1 VTPATPPSPRRL
13 RASVWWGLCAAF
25 WLSGPGLSRAP
36 LADVPPPAAAAQ
48 TQPAVASATFSL
60 PNRPDSLKFFVLG
73 DFGDGG
79 KEQYELAAQM
89 AKVHAVFPALFIIT
103 VGDNIYGSEGPKGFS
118 RKFEIPYKP
127 LLDAGVKFQ
136 ASLGNH
142 DAREQ
147 AFYAPFNMGGK
158 THYAFKA
165 SKQDVKFIALE
176 SDYPS
181 PEQREWLQ
189 QELSGGEDWMIPF
202 FHHPLYSSGM
212 HGSQVDLRKAMEP
225 MLLESN
231 VTVVFTGHD
240 HFYERIL
247 PQQGITHFIVGSGGK
262 LRRGDINKNSGLTAK
277 GFDTDRAFLAVEIDK
292 DELFF
297 SAISR
302 SGSVIDSGSIQR
314 RRKPAR

>member
-1 VTPATPPSPRRL
+1 MRVTPPSSRRL
-13 RASVWWGLCAAF
+13 RAFVWWGLCAAF
-25 WLSGPGLSRAP
+25 WLSAPGPSRAP
-36 LADVPPPAAAAQ
+36 LAEVPPPAAAAQ
-48 TQPAVASATFSL
+48 TQPAAASVAFDL

-73 DFGDGG
+73 DFGDGSKG
-79 KEQYELAAQM
+79 QYELAAQM
-89 AKVHAVFPALFIIT
+89 AKVQAVFPALLVIT
-103 VGDNIYGSEGPKGFS
+103 VGDNLYSGDSPKDFS

-147 AFYAPFNMGGK
+147 AHYAPFNMGGK

-165 SKQDVKFIALE
+165 SKQDVKFIAIE

-181 PEQREWLQ
+181 PAQREWLE

-212 HGSQVDLRKAMEP
+212 HGSHVDLRKAMEP
-225 MLLESN
+225 LFLESN
-231 VTVVFTGHD
+231 VTVVFTGHE

-247 PQQGITHFIVGSGGK
+247 PQQGITHFVVGSGGK
-262 LRRGDINKNSGLTAK
+262 LRRGDINKKSGLTAK
-277 GFDTDRAFLAVEIDK
+277 GLDTDRAFLAVEIDK

-297 SAISR
+297 SAITR
-302 SGSVIDSGSIQR
+302 GGSVIDSGSIQR

>member
-1 VTPATPPSPRRL
+1 MGAVRRVLGECTRALAGPARGSSPP
-13 RASVWWGLCAAF
+13 ASAAQT
-25 WLSGPGLSRAP
+25 
-36 LADVPPPAAAAQ
+36 PPAAA
-48 TQPAVASATFSL
+48 SATFNL

-73 DFGDGG
+73 DFGDGS

-89 AKVHAVFPALFIIT
+89 AKVQAVFPALLVIT
-103 VGDNIYGSEGPKGFS
+103 VGDNIYGSEGPKAFS
-118 RKFEIPYKP
+118 RKFDIPYKP

-147 AFYAPFNMGGK
+147 ARYAPFNMGGK
-158 THYAFKA
+158 TYYAFKA

-176 SDYPS
+176 TDYPS
-181 PEQREWLQ
+181 PEQREWLR

-212 HGSQVDLRKAMEP
+212 HGSHVDLRKAMEP
-225 MLLESN
+225 LLLESN
-231 VTVVFTGHD
+231 VTVVFAGHD

-247 PQQGITHFIVGSGGK
+247 PQQGITHFVVGSGGK
-262 LRRGDINKNSGLTAK
+262 LRRGDINKKSGLTAR

-297 SAISR
+297 SAITR
-302 SGSVIDSGSIQR
+302 GGIVIDSGSIQR
-314 RRKPAR
+314 RRRPAR

>member
-1 VTPATPPSPRRL
+1 MPATPRSPRRL
-13 RASVWWGLCAAF
+13 RAAVWGLCVAF

-36 LADVPPPAAAAQ
+36 VTGVPPISAAAHIQPAA
-48 TQPAVASATFSL
+48 ASATFDL

-79 KEQYELAAQM
+79 RDQYELAAQM
-89 AKVHAVFPALFIIT
+89 AKVHAVFPALLVIT
-103 VGDNIYGSEGPKGFS
+103 VGDNIYGSEGPKGFR

-181 PEQREWLQ
+181 PEQREWLR
-189 QELSGGEDWMIPF
+189 QELSGGEDWIIPF
-202 FHHPLYSSGM
+202 FHHPLYSSGT
-212 HGSQVDLRKAMEP
+212 HGSQVDLRKAIEP
-225 MLLESN
+225 MFLESN

-262 LRRGDINKNSGLTAK
+262 LRSGDINKNSGLTAK
-277 GFDTDRAFLAVEIDK
+277 GFDTDRTFLAVEIDK
-292 DELFF
+292 DECFF

-302 SGSVIDSGSIQR
+302 TGSVIDSGSIQR